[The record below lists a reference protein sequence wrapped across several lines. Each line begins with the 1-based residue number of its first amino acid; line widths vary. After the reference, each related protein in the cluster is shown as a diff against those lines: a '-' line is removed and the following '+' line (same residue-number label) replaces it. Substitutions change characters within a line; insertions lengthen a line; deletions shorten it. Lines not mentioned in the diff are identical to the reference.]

1 MHSFFSPY
9 FYILTFKVKETIN
22 KSNLFTT
29 KQEGIKEFM
38 VNIYRLPENHGNK
51 NTNMKPFYKAA
62 RSEYTECTESA
73 INSCLLFNQLYF
85 LKR

>member
-29 KQEGIKEFM
+29 KQEGIQKFM
-38 VNIYRLPENHGNK
+38 MNVYVLSENYVNKIA
-51 NTNMKPFYKAA
+51 NMKLL
-62 RSEYTECTESA
+62 YTAVC
-73 INSCLLFNQLYF
+73 F
-85 LKR
+85 

>member
-29 KQEGIKEFM
+29 KQEGIQKFM
-38 VNIYRLPENHGNK
+38 MNVYMLSENYANK
-51 NTNMKPFYKAA
+51 TANMKLL
-62 RSEYTECTESA
+62 YTAVC
-73 INSCLLFNQLYF
+73 F
-85 LKR
+85 

>member
-29 KQEGIKEFM
+29 KQEGIQKFM
-38 VNIYRLPENHGNK
+38 MNVYMLSENYANK
-51 NTNMKPFYKAA
+51 NVNMKLFYTAV
-62 RSEYTECTESA
+62 C
-73 INSCLLFNQLYF
+73 F
-85 LKR
+85 

>member
-29 KQEGIKEFM
+29 KQEGIQKFM
-38 VNIYRLPENHGNK
+38 MNVYMLSENYANK
-51 NTNMKPFYKAA
+51 NTNM
-62 RSEYTECTESA
+62 ELLYTAVC
-73 INSCLLFNQLYF
+73 F
-85 LKR
+85 

>member
-29 KQEGIKEFM
+29 KQEGIQEFM
-38 VNIYRLPENHGNK
+38 MNVYMLCENYANK
-51 NTNMKPFYKAA
+51 NANMNLL
-62 RSEYTECTESA
+62 YTA
-73 INSCLLFNQLYF
+73 VFF
-85 LKR
+85 

>member
-29 KQEGIKEFM
+29 KQEGIQKFM
-38 VNIYRLPENHGNK
+38 MNVYMLSENYVNK
-51 NTNMKPFYKAA
+51 NANMKLL
-62 RSEYTECTESA
+62 YTAVC
-73 INSCLLFNQLYF
+73 F
-85 LKR
+85 

>member
-29 KQEGIKEFM
+29 KQEGIQEFM
-38 VNIYRLPENHGNK
+38 MNVYMLSENYANK
-51 NTNMKPFYKAA
+51 NANMKLFYTAV
-62 RSEYTECTESA
+62 R
-73 INSCLLFNQLYF
+73 F
-85 LKR
+85 

>member
-29 KQEGIKEFM
+29 KQEGIQKFM
-38 VNIYRLPENHGNK
+38 MNVYMLSENYVNKIA
-51 NTNMKPFYKAA
+51 NMKLL
-62 RSEYTECTESA
+62 YTAVC
-73 INSCLLFNQLYF
+73 F
-85 LKR
+85 

>member
-29 KQEGIKEFM
+29 KQEGIQKFM
-38 VNIYRLPENHGNK
+38 MNVYMLSENYANK
-51 NTNMKPFYKAA
+51 NINMKLL
-62 RSEYTECTESA
+62 YTAVC
-73 INSCLLFNQLYF
+73 F
-85 LKR
+85 

>member
-29 KQEGIKEFM
+29 KQEGIQKFM
-38 VNIYRLPENHGNK
+38 MNVYMLSENYANK
-51 NTNMKPFYKAA
+51 IANMKLL
-62 RSEYTECTESA
+62 YTAVC
-73 INSCLLFNQLYF
+73 F
-85 LKR
+85 

>member
-29 KQEGIKEFM
+29 KQEGIQKFM
-38 VNIYRLPENHGNK
+38 MNVYMLSENYANK
-51 NTNMKPFYKAA
+51 NANME
-62 RSEYTECTESA
+62 SLYTAVC
-73 INSCLLFNQLYF
+73 F
-85 LKR
+85 

>member
-29 KQEGIKEFM
+29 KQEGIQKFM
-38 VNIYRLPENHGNK
+38 MNVYMLSENYVNKIA
-51 NTNMKPFYKAA
+51 NMKLLYTAVCFW
-62 RSEYTECTESA
+62 YTESV
-73 INSCLLFNQLYF
+73 
-85 LKR
+85 

>member
-29 KQEGIKEFM
+29 KQEGIQKFM
-38 VNIYRLPENHGNK
+38 MNVYILSENYANK
-51 NTNMKPFYKAA
+51 NANM
-62 RSEYTECTESA
+62 ELLYTAVC
-73 INSCLLFNQLYF
+73 F
-85 LKR
+85 